1 MGAFTVI
8 VGMHIMEGFLPI
20 KWALFWVII
29 TAPFLIFGVRELNRI
44 VKDNPSALLLV
55 AFAGAFTFVLSA
67 LKLPSVTGSCSHPTG
82 MGLGAILFGPY
93 IMVVIGLIVLLFQAI
108 LLAHG
113 GISTLG
119 ANVFSMGIIGPLASY
134 GIYVLL
140 IKMRVPRWAAVF
152 AGATLGSLATYV
164 VTALQLA
171 LAHPSEVGG
180 WYASFIKFAAVFG
193 VTQIPIAIVE
203 GIFTV
208 MVLNLLFKY
217 SEQEI
222 ASLNILDR
230 RSCCE

>member
-1 MGAFTVI
+1 MGAFTI
-8 VGMHIMEGFLPI
+8 TVGMHIMEGFLPI
-20 KWALFWVII
+20 KWALFWMII
-29 TAPFLIFGVRELNRI
+29 TVPFLVFGIRELNRI
-44 VKDNPSALLLV
+44 VRQNPSALLLI

-93 IMVVIGLIVLLFQAI
+93 IMVVIGVIVLLFQAI

-134 GIYVLL
+134 SIYILL
-140 IKMRVPRWAAVF
+140 KKMKVPRSVAVWAA
-152 AGATLGSLATYV
+152 ATLGSLATYV

-171 LAHPSEVGG
+171 LAHPSELGG
-180 WYASFIKFAAVFG
+180 WLASFFKFVTVFG
-193 VTQIPIAIVE
+193 LTQIPIAIVE

-208 MVLNLLFKY
+208 MVLNLLLKY

-222 ASLNILDR
+222 ASLNFLDR
-230 RSCCE
+230 RIYSE